1 MSTYGLYRLS
11 AKVRYFYTQNVMRV
25 SGERERESYRI
36 VMWESRFNDDF
47 LRAVICKLAI
57 DQ

>member
-25 SGERERESYRI
+25 SGERERERELQDRDVGIKVQRRLSQ
-36 VMWESRFNDDF
+36 SSH
-47 LRAVICKLAI
+47 L
-57 DQ
+57 